1 MDKIFCLALIAGAAL
16 PAPAVDFDRGTG
28 FASFAEQARAVS
40 LPSPSFHAEPALAWS
55 APPAAVP
62 DQRIVELIGRISEWS
77 ARKED
82 MRQAVNAFYG
92 NVVAREGNG
101 QEWYR
106 MLRKVWGLAEGV
118 ESIEDT
124 VAARFS
130 DRVAAAETDPAR
142 RDWRLGAIRAVR
154 DARRFVLYGNLIPR
168 VLDEAHKDARG
179 LDDGRSYAGPT
190 WSLVMTWDEGT
201 ALDKALIAQT
211 GFSEADYAAERKSVH
226 PAIAP

>member
-1 MDKIFCLALIAGAAL
+1 MTKLLPILLIAATVPAA
-16 PAPAVDFDRGTG
+16 AADFDRGIDLP
-28 FASFAEQARAVS
+28 SFAAQAG
-40 LPSPSFHAEPALAWS
+40 LPSPTFHAEPALAWS
-55 APPAAVP
+55 AAPAAIP

-77 ARKED
+77 ARKDGTRE
-82 MRQAVNAFYG
+82 AVNAFYR

-101 QEWYR
+101 PQWYKYLGR
-106 MLRKVWGLAEGV
+106 VWSLAEGV

-168 VLDEAHKDARG
+168 ILDEAHKDARG
-179 LDDGRSYAGPT
+179 MDDGRSYAGPT
-190 WSLVMTWDEGT
+190 WSLVMTWDEGA
-201 ALDKALIAQT
+201 ALDNALIAQT
-211 GFSEADYAAERKSVH
+211 GFSAADYAAERKSVH